1 MRINFIQQYRLIMEY
16 GKRKKLSSH
25 ERLFYMALFYCA
37 NNIAMQGENQDW
49 PEDFFPVSNLELNGW
64 TGFDVR
70 AIRNLRNSLKQ
81 RGLIDFK
88 KGDGKKSDP
97 EYRIFYL
104 QSIGYKIAPDNK
116 AIEGKNAPDN
126 VTEGKNAPDKGIT
139 EDNFAHD
146 TVPDSV
152 PDHVPDSVVIEGKN
166 APDNGQSTY
175 VYKNKKE
182 KENKNININ
191 SSHERDRIESNL
203 IFEESSDTMRSDSD
217 ATANTISKSIFQNYE
232 KRIKANIGYD
242 DLLIAHPLDIELI
255 ENLLDL
261 IVEQMLSS
269 SDETLIAGSK
279 YPTEYVKRKL
289 LKLDYTH
296 MEYALE
302 CFKKNTT
309 KVRNIKKYLLSILF
323 NAPSTIEGYYNA
335 EVHHDMPWLA
345 K

>member
-1 MRINFIQQYRLIMEY
+1 MESIRNDNGVDSQVLIIGTHADKEQFRTIGMLYEEVVQEIPPSEREQFAAAFLKRP
-16 GKRKKLSSH
+16 GKRGHSDTETDEFPLIV
-25 ERLFYMALFYCA
+25 FYARE
-37 NNIAMQGENQDW
+37 ITHVE
-49 PEDFFPVSNLELNGW
+49 NLEIEPDILVRSFHGKLRDIIK
-64 TGFDVR
+64 TLVGF
-70 AIRNLRNSLKQ
+70 
-81 RGLIDFK
+81 
-88 KGDGKKSDP
+88 
-97 EYRIFYL
+97 
-104 QSIGYKIAPDNK
+104 
-116 AIEGKNAPDN
+116 
-126 VTEGKNAPDKGIT
+126 
-139 EDNFAHD
+139 
-146 TVPDSV
+146 
-152 PDHVPDSVVIEGKN
+152 VIEGKN

-203 IFEESSDTMRSDSD
+203 ISEESSNTMRSDSD
-217 ATANTISKSIFQNYE
+217 ATANTISKSVFQNYE

>member
-1 MRINFIQQYRLIMEY
+1 
-16 GKRKKLSSH
+16 
-25 ERLFYMALFYCA
+25 
-37 NNIAMQGENQDW
+37 
-49 PEDFFPVSNLELNGW
+49 
-64 TGFDVR
+64 
-70 AIRNLRNSLKQ
+70 
-81 RGLIDFK
+81 
-88 KGDGKKSDP
+88 
-97 EYRIFYL
+97 
-104 QSIGYKIAPDNK
+104 
-116 AIEGKNAPDN
+116 
-126 VTEGKNAPDKGIT
+126 
-139 EDNFAHD
+139 
-146 TVPDSV
+146 
-152 PDHVPDSVVIEGKN
+152 
-166 APDNGQSTY
+166 
-175 VYKNKKE
+175 
-182 KENKNININ
+182 
-191 SSHERDRIESNL
+191 
-203 IFEESSDTMRSDSD
+203 MRSDSD
-217 ATANTISKSIFQNYE
+217 ATANTISKSVFQNYE